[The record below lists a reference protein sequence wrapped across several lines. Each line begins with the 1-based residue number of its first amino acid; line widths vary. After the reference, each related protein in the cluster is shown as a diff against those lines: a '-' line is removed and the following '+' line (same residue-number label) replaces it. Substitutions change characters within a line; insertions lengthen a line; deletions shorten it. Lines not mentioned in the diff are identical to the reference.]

1 MLAAFIGQFFK
12 ASTTLS
18 GRQVHNSKSVSTM
31 QSARQK
37 LQLLQHWNTD
47 VLGLLKLNL
56 KSPVSLR

>member
-1 MLAAFIGQFFK
+1 
-12 ASTTLS
+12 
-18 GRQVHNSKSVSTM
+18 M